1 MKKLCTLLTSVAL
14 MAVVG
19 TSAQESA
26 MPYSKIPATKNT
38 PDAVSPAPAQKAL
51 RMPTRLQEQTT
62 QQSIISVEHQ
72 IHSPIR
78 WYALENADNPEYWKS
93 VNTSQIWLE
102 LEVGTELTD
111 PEIADFLAKNELGA
125 PVKESMHPHVTNF
138 FVFEKSEATA
148 EEIIVMAE
156 SARSVPGVLFLEPSV
171 IYKGNFIPNDPF
183 WNQQWGP
190 YAIFA
195 DEAWDFGTQGENSWN
210 VLAVLDDAI
219 DYTHEDLS
227 DQVWYGYD
235 YGFDDNNPYPD
246 DPVQKHGTHVT
257 GIMSASNNNGIGIA
271 GMCTDTVYFAKV
283 TDNSYF
289 TDNGVYSDVAIINA
303 LYDIGLYIPRVSV
316 INLSLGGGAPSA
328 AAEQAFNFVWNNDML
343 SVAASGNDLSSS
355 VSYPAAYQACMAV
368 GSIGTDGNSFYLA
381 SYSNYGSEQEVTAP
395 GGDFNTGYGI
405 FSTIPDNQYEQQ
417 QGTSMACPHV
427 AGLAG
432 LMKSLNTDLTNA
444 EIRDII
450 NATCL
455 DLGPQGYDIFYG
467 YGMVN
472 AKLALEV
479 ALGAVSTNEIE
490 ADLGL
495 KIYPNPVANQL
506 FIQHQNF
513 NGQGEFQI
521 YDLNGRMV
529 LSDNANSGLFS
540 VDVSHLSQGVYVV
553 HFNTNGQRYTSKFVK
568 SNG

>member
-1 MKKLCTLLTSVAL
+1 MKQLYTLLTSVAM

-19 TSAQESA
+19 TNGQEAA
-26 MPYSKIPATKNT
+26 MPYPKIKTATPAI
-38 PDAVSPAPAQKAL
+38 DAISPAPSQKAL
-51 RMPTRLQEQTT
+51 RMPPKLQEQTAR
-62 QQSIISVEHQ
+62 QSTIAVQDQ

-78 WYALENADNPEYWKS
+78 WYAIENADNLEYWKS
-93 VNTSQIWLE
+93 VNTERIWIE

-111 PEIADFLAKNELGA
+111 PEIADFISTNGLGA
-125 PVKESMHPHVTNF
+125 PIKESMHPHVTNF
-138 FVFEKSEATA
+138 FVFEKPETTA
-148 EEIIVMAE
+148 QDFIAMAE
-156 SARSVPGVLFLEPSV
+156 SARSVTGVLFLEPSV
-171 IYKGNFIPNDPF
+171 IYKGNYIPNDPY

-190 YAIFA
+190 YAILA

-210 VLAVLDDAI
+210 VLAVVDDAI
-219 DYTHEDLS
+219 DFTHEDLS

-235 YGFDDNNPYPD
+235 YGFNDDNPYLD
-246 DPVQKHGTHVT
+246 DPIQKHGTHVT
-257 GIMSASNNNGIGIA
+257 GIMSTSNNNGVGIA
-271 GMCTDTVYFAKV
+271 GMCTDTVFFAKV
-283 TDNSYF
+283 TDNGYF
-289 TDNGVYSDVAIINA
+289 TNNGAYSDAAIINA
-303 LYDIGLYIPRVSV
+303 LYDFGLNIPRISV

-328 AAEQAFNFVWNNDML
+328 SAEQAFNFVWNSGML
-343 SVAASGNDLSSS
+343 PVAASGNEYGSS
-355 VSYPAAYQACMAV
+355 VSFPAAYPACMAV
-368 GSIGTDGNSFYLA
+368 GSIGTDGFEFYLT

-395 GGDFNTGYGI
+395 GGDNNTGYGI
-405 FSTIPDNQYEQQ
+405 FSTIPGNQYELQ

-432 LMKSLNTDLTNA
+432 LMKSLNPDLTNLDL
-444 EIRDII
+444 RDII
-450 NATCL
+450 NSTCF

-479 ALGAVSTNEIE
+479 ALGTVSTNVVE

-495 KIYPNPVANQL
+495 KIYPNPVAEQL

-529 LSDNANSGLFS
+529 LADNANSGLFS
-540 VDVSHLSQGVYVV
+540 VNVSHLSDGVYVV

-568 SNG
+568 SN